1 MSPHNYQM
9 KFNGSVASKQDH
21 QNKVDLFDKMYGTL
35 YTTSGLRY
43 FMSRRIFKRGI
54 QDDQLS
60 LHGKD

>member
-43 FMSRRIFKRGI
+43 FMSRRIFKRGL
-54 QDDQLS
+54 QNDQLS
-60 LHGKD
+60 LAPKD